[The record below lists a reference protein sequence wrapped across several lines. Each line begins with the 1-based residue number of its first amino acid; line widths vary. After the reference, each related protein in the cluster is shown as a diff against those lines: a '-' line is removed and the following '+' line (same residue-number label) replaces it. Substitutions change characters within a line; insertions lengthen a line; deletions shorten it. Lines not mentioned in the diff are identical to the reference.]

1 MDEYKGYI
9 ENLKLADTFIFNPHK
24 WMLTN
29 FDCSLY
35 FVKDKKKLIKTLEI
49 HPEYLRSTTKEK
61 INNYKD
67 WSLQL
72 GRRFRALK
80 LWFVIR
86 TFGINGI
93 KKYLRNHIKL
103 AKDLNSK
110 IIKNKDFEITANQ
123 NINMINFRYN
133 PKSSKYSDKDLNY
146 INKNLVKKLNKTGKI
161 YISHTIINGVYS
173 IRMPIASTTIEKNN
187 LDNSWELIQKISKNI
202 IK

>member
-1 MDEYKGYI
+1 
-9 ENLKLADTFIFNPHK
+9 
-24 WMLTN
+24 MLTN

-35 FVKDKKKLIKTLEI
+35 YVKDKEKLIKTLEI
-49 HPEYLRSTTKEK
+49 HPEYLRSTKEK

-86 TFGINGI
+86 SYGINGI
-93 KKYLRNHIKL
+93 KKYLKKHIKL
-103 AKDLNSK
+103 AKELNFK
-110 IIKNKDFEITANQ
+110 IITNKDFEITSNQ

-133 PKSSKYSDKDLNY
+133 PKSSNYSDKDLNH
-146 INKNLVKKLNKTGKI
+146 INKKLVKKLNRTGKI
-161 YISHTIINGVYS
+161 YISHTVINGVYS
-173 IRMPIASTTIEKNN
+173 IRMPIASTTIERKN
-187 LDNSWELIQKISKNI
+187 LDKSWELIQKTSKNI